1 MTWRGFPAAKNTG
14 INEAISARRR
24 CPIIGTKDLDENV
37 TFTVRFVLH
46 SPLPPL
52 LKRITFALI
61 RYFRLKVIGRHRHRV
76 YNIVSNFTWIFV
88 VMINRDNN

>member
-61 RYFRLKVIGRHRHRV
+61 RYFRLKVIGRHR
-76 YNIVSNFTWIFV
+76 VSYRSFQLYVDFRCR
-88 VMINRDNN
+88 MINRDNN

>member
-14 INEAISARRR
+14 INEAISAWRR

-52 LKRITFALI
+52 L
-61 RYFRLKVIGRHRHRV
+61 
-76 YNIVSNFTWIFV
+76 SE
-88 VMINRDNN
+88 